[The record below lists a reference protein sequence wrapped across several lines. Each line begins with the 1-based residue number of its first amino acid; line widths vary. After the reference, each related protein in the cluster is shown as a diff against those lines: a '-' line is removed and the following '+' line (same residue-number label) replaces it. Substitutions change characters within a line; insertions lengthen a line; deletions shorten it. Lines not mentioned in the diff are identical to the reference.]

1 MEDFFKKLWFV
12 LKLTGLYLVLS
23 SPFLFMWGREIYYQN
38 RTDLMQHVKI
48 IQVDSVY
55 ITKMVPS
62 SSQESVGDIVSYW
75 SYTVHYQDSCGNMVK
90 KPLEGPYRPRKGK
103 AKIITNKDNAIIW
116 YEALAE

>member
-1 MEDFFKKLWFV
+1 MEDFFEKLWFV

-75 SYTVHYQDSCGNMVK
+75 SYTIHYQDSCGKAFK
-90 KPLEGPYRPRKGK
+90 KSVEGPYRPRKGK
-103 AKIITNKDNAIIW
+103 AKIIIKNDDIIW
-116 YEALAE
+116 YKAAE